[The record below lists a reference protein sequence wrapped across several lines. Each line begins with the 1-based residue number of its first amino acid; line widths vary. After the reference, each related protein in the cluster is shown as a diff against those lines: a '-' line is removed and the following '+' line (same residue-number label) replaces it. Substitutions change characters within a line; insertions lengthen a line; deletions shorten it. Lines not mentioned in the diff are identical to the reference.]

1 MPSQEVCAANA
12 VTHYQGLQAC
22 VSSCTFIP
30 EVEPNMMICAIEDD
44 TDLANVKPGGSNVNG
59 DLGKRYTWCSVVH
72 TFFAVLSLCLST
84 SFPAVFCGFK
94 FVFVNLFSCFF
105 AVLSLCLST
114 SFPAKMIF
122 DDSTQV

>member
-1 MPSQEVCAANA
+1 MVGLICFIFVSIRDLEAYELMPSQEVCAANA

-44 TDLANVKPGGSNVNG
+44 VDLANVKPGGHNGNG
-59 DLGKRYTWCSVVH
+59 DNGKLYTWCSVVH
-72 TFFAVLSLCLST
+72 SFFAVL
-84 SFPAVFCGFK
+84 
-94 FVFVNLFSCFF
+94 N
-105 AVLSLCLST
+105 LCLST